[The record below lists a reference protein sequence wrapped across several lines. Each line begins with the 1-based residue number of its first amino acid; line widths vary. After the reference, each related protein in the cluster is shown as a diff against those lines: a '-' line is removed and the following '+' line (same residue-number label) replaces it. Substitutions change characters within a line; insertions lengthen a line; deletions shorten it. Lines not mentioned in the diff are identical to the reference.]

1 MRDYNYNIGMM
12 GPPPP
17 VIEEVSTPTLTGID
31 FSCKKGSLT
40 CVGEH
45 QSTSTAPEHQS
56 TSLYT
61 HTHTHTH
68 THILAHAG
76 TQTTSVGWIQLN
88 S

>member
-1 MRDYNYNIGMM
+1 MM

-45 QSTSTAPEHQS
+45 QHSTRAQHSTAQHC
-56 TSLYT
+56 T
-61 HTHTHTH
+61 HTHMLYP
-68 THILAHAG
+68 LAHAG
-76 TQTTSVGWIQLN
+76 TQTTTVGWIQLLTAVKI
-88 S
+88 